1 MRFKLLLVITTITT
15 IGQIS
20 EITPATAESIQIE
33 KLVSQ
38 SSLANSIAVG
48 KTNANTSNK
57 LISETSNI
65 PTAKDIIALS
75 KRKKP
80 QKRNIRRKRSVIPT
94 ANTTTKPRINPLTPG
109 QESDSTKPRINPL
122 TPDQTSDPTKP
133 STNPLTPGQTSD
145 PTKPSTNPPTP
156 GQTSDPTK
164 PSTNPPTSGQ
174 APVTPPAAANQKQV
188 LVSDIVIKNPKGSLD
203 PALESKIQ
211 QVLTVKPGQSTT
223 RAQLEENLNAI
234 RALGAFS
241 AVEIIP
247 EDNAK
252 GVKLSIMVTP
262 YGTLTQVNIKT
273 LPAATSTVL
282 KQTDIDGIFQ
292 GQYGKPLNAVELQAA
307 IKQLN
312 QLYQQQG
319 YNLAQVVDVEEL
331 GADGKLNL
339 VIAEGL
345 IEDVQVRFL
354 SKEGALV
361 DDEKKPITGLTRPFI
376 ITREAELKPGKTF
389 NRETA
394 QKDLRRIFGLGLFDD
409 VRVSFAPGSD
419 PAKVILQLN
428 VIERKTSSILAG
440 GGLSS
445 TNGLFGS
452 VSYNQQN
459 VGGNAQKLGAEV
471 QIGTRDQLFDLNFT
485 DPWIATDPNRT
496 SYTINAFQRKS
507 TSLIFDGGKTP
518 VFVPGTTDIPRI
530 FRQGGGI
537 TFSRPLNGDPFSD
550 SAWRGSLGVQYQRV
564 STQDANGGGISQDS
578 AGKDL
583 SFSKTGKDDLLMVQL
598 GLTQDVR
605 NSATDP
611 TQGSLLK
618 LGVDRSIPIGDG
630 KISMTKARA
639 SFTQYM
645 PVKLVNFSPGSQALV
660 FNVQG
665 GTILGD
671 LPPYE
676 AFSLGGTTSVRGY
689 EDGDVGSGRSYVQ
702 ATAEYRFPIVSIV
715 GGEVFADYGS
725 DLGTGNSIPGDPAGT
740 RSKPGN
746 GFGYGAGIR
755 LTSPIG
761 PIRIDYARNS
771 RAETRIQFG
780 IGERF

>member
-1 MRFKLLLVITTITT
+1 MRFKLLLVIAITA
-15 IGQIS
+15 IGQIL
-20 EITPATAESIQIE
+20 EITPATAESIHIE
-33 KLVSQ
+33 KLISQ
-38 SSLANSIAVG
+38 DSLANSLAIPHSGDSVNG
-48 KTNANTSNK
+48 KENLNTSNK
-57 LISETSNI
+57 LITETNNI

-80 QKRNIRRKRSVIPT
+80 LKRNIRRKRSTGPATNKTV
-94 ANTTTKPRINPLTPG
+94 KPRTSPLTPSSESESESKPSTSTSPITPI
-109 QESDSTKPRINPL
+109 QSSDSIKPSSNPS
-122 TPDQTSDPTKP
+122 TTQPADPTKP
-133 STNPLTPGQTSD
+133 D
-145 PTKPSTNPPTP
+145 PNLPTP
-156 GQTSDPTK
+156 GQTPD
-164 PSTNPPTSGQ
+164 
-174 APVTPPAAANQKQV
+174 TPPAASQKQV
-188 LVSDIVIKNPKGSLD
+188 LVSEVVIKNPKGSLE

-223 RAQLEENLNAI
+223 RAQLEENLNAV

-241 AVEIIP
+241 EVEIIP
-247 EDNAK
+247 EDNPK
-252 GVKLSIMVTP
+252 GVKLSILVTP
-262 YGTLTQVNIKT
+262 YGILNQVNIKT
-273 LPAATSTVL
+273 LPANTSTVL
-282 KQTDIDGIFQ
+282 KQADIDGIFQ
-292 GQYGKPLNAVELQAA
+292 GQYGKQLNAVELQAA

-312 QLYQQQG
+312 QFYQKQG
-319 YNLAQVVDVEEL
+319 YNLAQIVDVEKL
-331 GADGKLNL
+331 GSDGKLNL
-339 VIAEGL
+339 VFAEGL
-345 IEDVQVRFL
+345 IEDVQVRFIN
-354 SKEGALV
+354 KEGALV

-376 ITREAELKPGKTF
+376 ITREAELKAGKIF

-419 PAKVILQLN
+419 PAKVIFQLN

-440 GGLSS
+440 GGISS

-471 QIGTRDQLFDLNFT
+471 QVGTRETLFDLNFT

-507 TSLIFDGGKTP
+507 SSLIFDGGKTP

-530 FRQGGGI
+530 LRQGGGI

-564 STQDANGGGISQDS
+564 STQDANGGAISKDT

-605 NSATDP
+605 NNATDP

-630 KISMTKARA
+630 KISMTRARA
-639 SFTQYM
+639 SFTQYV
-645 PVKLVNFSPGSQALV
+645 PVKLINFSPGSQALV
-660 FNVQG
+660 LNVQG

-676 AFSLGGTTSVRGY
+676 AFSLGGTSSVRGY

-702 ATAEYRFPIVSIV
+702 ATLEYRFPIVSIV
-715 GGEVFADYGS
+715 GGEIFADYGS
-725 DLGTGNSIPGDPAGT
+725 DLGTGTSVPGDPAGT

-746 GFGYGAGIR
+746 GFGYGAGVRIN
-755 LTSPIG
+755 SPIG
-761 PIRIDYARNS
+761 SIRVDYARNS
-771 RAETRIQFG
+771 RAESRIQFG

>member
-1 MRFKLLLVITTITT
+1 MRFKLLLVITITA

-20 EITPATAESIQIE
+20 EITPATAESTQLD
-33 KLVSQ
+33 KLVSH
-38 SSLANSIAVG
+38 SSLAKSIAMPQSASEIDG
-48 KTNANTSNK
+48 KLNTNTNS
-57 LISETSNI
+57 I
-65 PTAKDIIALS
+65 PTAKEIVALA
-75 KRKKP
+75 KRKKAP
-80 QKRNIRRKRSVIPT
+80 KRNIRRKRSV
-94 ANTTTKPRINPLTPG
+94 KPA
-109 QESDSTKPRINPL
+109 
-122 TPDQTSDPTKP
+122 TSKAKP
-133 STNPLTPGQTSD
+133 STNPLAPSQPAN
-145 PTKPSTNPPTP
+145 PTKPRLDPLAPDRSSSPTKPRIDPSTQNQPSSSPTNPDANPPTQ
-156 GQTSDPTK
+156 GQS
-164 PSTNPPTSGQ
+164 
-174 APVTPPAAANQKQV
+174 PVAPPAAKQKPV
-188 LVSDIVIKNPKGSLD
+188 LVSDIVIKNPKGSLE
-203 PALESKIQ
+203 PGLESKVRQI
-211 QVLTVKPGQSTT
+211 LTVKPGQSTT
-223 RAQLEENLNAI
+223 RAQLEENLSAI

-247 EDNAK
+247 EDNAQ
-252 GVKLSIMVTP
+252 GVKLSILVTP

-273 LPAATSTVL
+273 LPAGSKTVFA
-282 KQTDIDGIFQ
+282 QADIDSIFQ
-292 GQYGKPLNAVELQAA
+292 GQYGKQLNGVELQAA

-312 QLYQQQG
+312 ELYQTRG

-331 GADGKLNL
+331 GTDGKLNL

-354 SKEGALV
+354 NKEGSLV

-389 NRETA
+389 NKETA

-459 VGGNAQKLGAEV
+459 VGGNAQKLGAEA
-471 QIGTRDQLFDLNFT
+471 QIGTRENLFDLSFT

-518 VFVPGTTDIPRI
+518 AFIPGTSDIPRI
-530 FRQGGGI
+530 LRQGGGI

-550 SAWRGSLGVQYQRV
+550 SAWRASLGVQYQRV
-564 STQDANGGGISQDS
+564 STQDINGNGIAQDS

-598 GLTQDVR
+598 GLTKDVR
-605 NSATDP
+605 NSFTDP
-611 TQGSLLK
+611 SQGSLLK
-618 LGVDRSIPIGDG
+618 LGVDRSVPIGDG
-630 KISMTKARA
+630 KISMTRARA
-639 SFTQYM
+639 SFTQYV
-645 PVKLVNFSPGSQALV
+645 PVKFTNFTQGSQALV

-725 DLGTGNSIPGDPAGT
+725 DLGTGTSVPGDPAGT
-740 RSKPGN
+740 RSKPGS

-755 LTSPIG
+755 LNSPIG
-761 PIRIDYARNS
+761 PIRVDYARNS
-771 RAETRIQFG
+771 RSETRIQFG